1 MAENLLIF
9 GGGLLQ
15 LSIINRAHLLG
26 YKTIVIDPDENAPGK
41 DVCDIFI
48 QVAGND
54 YDKTLEIAKKYRVKG
69 VVTAATD
76 KPILMMC
83 KIAKELSLPFPSY
96 TSCETVLDKGKFKK
110 FLQKHNLP
118 HAQGDEY
125 VGQIDIQ
132 SLNINYPVIIK
143 PVMNSGSR
151 GVIKCN
157 CINELS
163 KSIEETLQHCNDA
176 RYLIEEFIEG
186 DEISVEV
193 LVQNNKVHILQIT
206 DKIVTEPPYNVELGH
221 IQPSKYE
228 FLRPNIETILQKVV
242 DESGLN
248 NCALHP
254 ELKISGEK
262 ITIIEIGPRLGG
274 DFITSHLVPLSTGV
288 NIEDLLIK
296 ISVGKKITYQTE
308 NHASMVTYFNF
319 PEGNKIINTITEQEV
334 LEKFKIVKEFSF
346 KLNIGDYTRQ
356 ITNSLNRYGE
366 FIIKGKCK
374 KKLLIQKNFV
384 SNYLSFYLFN
394 NEDLDDQSLP

>member
-9 GGGLLQ
+9 GGGPLQ
-15 LSIINRAHLLG
+15 LSIISRAHLLG

-41 DVCDIFI
+41 NICDVFI

-54 YDKTLEIAKKYRVKG
+54 YEKTLQIGKEYQVKG
-69 VVTAATD
+69 IVTAATD

-83 KIAKELSLPFPSY
+83 KIAKELELPFPMY
-96 TSCETVLDKGKFKK
+96 ESCETVLDKGKFKK
-110 FLQKHNLP
+110 FLHKQNLP
-118 HAQGDEY
+118 HAQGGEY
-125 VGQIDIQ
+125 TGQIDIQ
-132 SLNINYPVIIK
+132 SLKINYPVIIK

-176 RYLIEEFIEG
+176 RYLIEEYIEG

-193 LVQNNKVHILQIT
+193 LVQNNKVYILQIT
-206 DKIVTEPPYNVELGH
+206 DKIVTLPPYNVELGH
-221 IQPSKYE
+221 IQPSKYD

-242 DESGLN
+242 DKSGLN

-274 DFITSHLVPLSTGV
+274 DFITSQLVPLSTGV
-288 NIEDLLIK
+288 NIEDQLIRIAIGLK
-296 ISVGKKITYQTE
+296 VEFNLISRTSMIFYFDFPIGLEVRRHISEKEIKKI
-308 NHASMVTYFNF
+308 F
-319 PEGNKIINTITEQEV
+319 PEIDFFH
-334 LEKFKIVKEFSF
+334 LD
-346 KLNIGDYTRQ
+346 LNIGDKIKK

-366 FIIKGKCK
+366 FVISGSNKIDYFKIAQVIHNYIKQQ
-374 KKLLIQKNFV
+374 I
-384 SNYLSFYLFN
+384 FN
-394 NEDLDDQSLP
+394 